1 MEFEFRNLAVTSD
14 RRTKKIGA
22 RGRNLVEQTVI
33 VKEFTAQW
41 FRPEIDLCELAKLRE
56 DGWKVKDIASHF
68 GASKTGVLDRLKAL
82 GFPST
87 RA

>member
-1 MEFEFRNLAVTSD
+1 M
-14 RRTKKIGA
+14 
-22 RGRNLVEQTVI
+22 VEQTVI

>member
-1 MEFEFRNLAVTSD
+1 
-14 RRTKKIGA
+14 
-22 RGRNLVEQTVI
+22 LVEQTVI

-68 GASKTGVLDRLKAL
+68 GASRTRVLDLLRTH
-82 GFPST
+82 GFPKT
-87 RA
+87 RGKSL